1 MSKWSVIG
9 NVDPHVLA
17 SRYSNED
24 SFSTLDT
31 PAEEPDEI
39 SLAQATEIK
48 KVLHLLPAREADF
61 VELYYFKH
69 LKQTDIAILY
79 RVSQPTVCYRLQRAV
94 ERIKYLIA
102 IPHLTQNKIK
112 EDLKPFLKSEIDIDI
127 MALMYLTTCQS
138 ETAKLLGVTQG
149 LIRHRFLRSIKTLKK
164 DPEAQLYYELFYK
177 LSNNLNILREI
188 HKDSNKVD
196 FIII

>member
-9 NVDPHVLA
+9 NVDPHILA
-17 SRYSNED
+17 SRYSNEE
-24 SFSTLDT
+24 SFGTLDT
-31 PAEEPDEI
+31 PTEEPDEI
-39 SLAQATEIK
+39 SLAQSSEIK
-48 KVLHLLPAREADF
+48 KVLHMLPAREADF
-61 VELYYFKH
+61 VELYFFKH

-102 IPHLTQNKIK
+102 IPHLSQEKIK
-112 EDLKPFLKSEIDIDI
+112 KDLQPFLKNQVDIDI

-164 DPEAQLYYELFYK
+164 EPDAKVYYELFYK

-188 HKDSNKVD
+188 HKDSNKID
-196 FIII
+196 FIIL